1 MATIP
6 DHQNNIR
13 SNEDGE
19 EAEFTKALQMA
30 RSIFFPMV
38 LKAAI
43 DLDLLDIIAKASPPG
58 AAGCK
63 LSPTEIA
70 SHLTTT
76 NPDAASIVD
85 RILRFLAS
93 YSIITYDLATSK
105 DGHVQK
111 LYGLAPIAKYFLN
124 DDDGISPI
132 PHLVFVTDRY
142 VHESWYHLKQATL
155 EAGTIPFVK
164 AHGMHLFELA
174 AKNDE
179 LSSKL
184 NNAMSNLTA
193 GVMKKILGLYKGFE
207 GISQVVDVG
216 GGLGTNLK
224 LIISKYPHIKAIN
237 FDLPQV
243 IKDATPFPGVDHV
256 EGDMFVEVPQG
267 DIIFLKCVLHN
278 WDDNRCLKLL
288 KNCYNALP
296 EFGKVVVVESILP
309 EEPTTDSGSQATLAV
324 DIIGFNLLPGA
335 KERTE
340 EEYKALASK
349 AGFTTFKLV
358 CCAYNYWL
366 MEFHKNAHEDSS

>member
-19 EAEFTKALQMA
+19 EVEFIKALQIA

-43 DLDLLDIIAKASPPG
+43 DLDLLEIIAKASPPG
-58 AAGCK
+58 TAGCK

-70 SHLTTT
+70 SHLSTT

-93 YSIITYDLATSK
+93 YSILTYDLATSK

-111 LYGLAPIAKYFLN
+111 LYGLAPIAKYFLHEN
-124 DDDGISPI
+124 DGMSFI
-132 PHLVFVTDRY
+132 PHLAFVTDRY
-142 VHESWYHLKQATL
+142 IHESWYHLKEATL
-155 EAGTIPFVK
+155 EGGAIPFVK
-164 AHGMHLFELA
+164 AHGMHFFELA

-184 NNAMSNLTA
+184 NNTMSKATA
-193 GVMKKILGLYKGFE
+193 VVMKKILLLYKGFE
-207 GISQVVDVG
+207 GINQVVDVG

-224 LIISKYPHIKAIN
+224 LIISKYPHIKGIN

-243 IKDATPFPGVDHV
+243 IKDAPPFPGVDHV

-267 DIIFLKCVLHN
+267 DVIFLKSTLHD

-296 EFGKVVVVESILP
+296 ESGKVVVVELILP
-309 EEPTTDSGSQATLAV
+309 ESPTTDIGSQATLTT
-324 DIIGFNLLPGA
+324 DIFIFNLLPGA

-340 EEYKALASK
+340 EEYKALATK

-358 CCAYNYWL
+358 CCVYNFWV
-366 MEFHKNAHEDSS
+366 MEFHKNANENST